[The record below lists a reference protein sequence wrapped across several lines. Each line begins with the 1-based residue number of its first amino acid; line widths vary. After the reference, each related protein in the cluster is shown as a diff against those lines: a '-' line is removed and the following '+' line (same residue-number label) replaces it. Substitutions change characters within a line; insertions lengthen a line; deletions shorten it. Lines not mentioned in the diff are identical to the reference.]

1 MALPNHM
8 FVSDCDGALHDTR
21 VPNWAATPI
30 RVNYARHR
38 RTIETVTDLKACLRA
53 GDYAWPGGYQLA
65 YVTSDGALLSPDA
78 VRENLALV
86 IDAIQTNDRSGGWR
100 VIGMTGEHESDEAA
114 YCDHTGREIWSGPD
128 LD

>member
-30 RVNYARHR
+30 RVNYARHH
-38 RTIETVTDLKACLRA
+38 RTVETVADLKACLRA

-65 YVTSDGALLSPDA
+65 YITADGGLLHPDT
-78 VRENLALV
+78 VRAELSQIV
-86 IDAIQTNDRSGGWR
+86 DAIWTNDRSSGWR
-100 VIGMTGEHESDEAA
+100 IVGMTGEHEMDFPA
-114 YCDHTGREIWSGPD
+114 YCYHTGRKIWSDPG